1 MHRIEFERVVD
12 RVLDALPEW
21 VVDQIDNLIIEVAEQ
36 PTPEQD
42 PRGEGL
48 LGLYEGISLHDRAGD
63 YWGALPDTIWIFRQP
78 HLALGL
84 PHDELEDEIRVT
96 VLHELAHHLGIDDDR
111 LHQLGWD

>member
-1 MHRIEFERVVD
+1 MHRLEFERVVD
-12 RVLDALPEW
+12 RVLDGLPEW
-21 VVDQIDNLIIEVAEQ
+21 VVERIDNLVVEVAEA

-48 LGLYEGISLHDRAGD
+48 LGLYEGVNLHDRAAD
-63 YWGALPDTIWIFRQP
+63 YWGAMPDTIWIFRQP

-84 PHDELEDEIRVT
+84 DRDELADEIRVT

-111 LHQLGWD
+111 LHELGWD